1 MFAANT
7 RDERSATDDPR
18 ASCRAKAFVRILQI
32 NSARTLGGG
41 ERHFSDLANALAA
54 RGHEVFAALRPGS
67 PVRDRLTEIPS
78 ANVFELPLRN
88 AVDLPTARQLARI
101 AREREVEIVHAHL
114 ARDYPLAALAARRA
128 LGAQLVVTRHV
139 PFKMSGLHRLVLANV
154 ARVIAVS
161 EGVARGLREWRVF
174 PAEKIRVVPNG
185 VEFARYDD
193 ALRDFDRDAHR
204 AKLHPT
210 ARLLV
215 GTVGELSETKG
226 QEDFVRAAA
235 IVARRNERAAFLVVG
250 EDNSPGR
257 ETRRRLEQLLDD
269 ENLTGRVRLL
279 GYVPDLVPFLA
290 ALDLYVSPSR
300 AEAFGLATV
309 EALACGACVVAT
321 ATDGTREI
329 VSDGETGRVVPV
341 GDTAALA
348 SVITELLGDENARLR
363 LAERGR
369 VSVRERFGLERMVAE
384 TEAVYREALSA
395 RS

>member
-1 MFAANT
+1 M
-7 RDERSATDDPR
+7 
-18 ASCRAKAFVRILQI
+18 RILQI

-67 PVRDRLTEIPS
+67 PLRDKLTEIPT

-88 AVDLPTARQLARI
+88 AIDLPTARRLARL

-128 LGAQLVVTRHV
+128 PAARLVVTRHV
-139 PFKMSGLHRLVLANV
+139 PFRMSGLHRLVLANV
-154 ARVIAVS
+154 ARVICVS
-161 EGVARGLREWRVF
+161 EGVARDLKESRVF
-174 PAEKIRVVPNG
+174 PVEKIRVVPNG
-185 VEFARYDD
+185 VEFARYDT
-193 ALRDFDRDAHR
+193 ALRDFDREAQR
-204 AKLHPT
+204 AKLHPA

-235 IVARRNERAAFLVVG
+235 IVARRDERAAFLVVG
-250 EDNSPGR
+250 EDNSPGGQ
-257 ETRRRLEQLLDD
+257 TRRRLEQLIAD
-269 ENLTGRVRLL
+269 ENLAGRVLLL
-279 GYVPDLVPFLA
+279 GYVRDLVPFLA

-309 EALACGACVVAT
+309 EAMACGAPVVAT
-321 ATDGTREI
+321 ATDGAREI

-341 GDTAALA
+341 GDTDALA
-348 SVITELLGDENARLR
+348 RAIAELLDDEPTRRR
-363 LAERGR
+363 LAERGGAHA
-369 VSVRERFGLERMVAE
+369 RERFGLARMIEA
-384 TEAVYREALSA
+384 TEGVYREALTLRA
-395 RS
+395 ERG